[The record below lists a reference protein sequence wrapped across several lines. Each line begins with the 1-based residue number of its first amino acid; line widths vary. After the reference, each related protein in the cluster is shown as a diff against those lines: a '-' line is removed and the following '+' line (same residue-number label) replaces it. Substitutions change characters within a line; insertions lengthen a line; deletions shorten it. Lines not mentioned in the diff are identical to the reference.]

1 MRIIK
6 QDKIE
11 DYVNNNIPFKVII
24 PKGVSNLEIQNKL
37 SSLGCRWRSGDCF
50 IYVDIDKMY
59 GIVVADKTMS
69 FTETKSWFNS
79 RSRKY
84 KELDYD
90 LFFKK

>member
-11 DYVNNNIPFKVII
+11 DYVNKNIPFKVII

-50 IYVDIDKMY
+50 IYVDIDEMY
-59 GIVVADKTMS
+59 GIVVTDKIMS
-69 FTETKSWFNS
+69 FTETKNCFNS
-79 RSRKY
+79 ISRKY
-84 KELDYD
+84 KELDYY
-90 LFFKK
+90 LFFKE